1 MKNWFTY
8 VLFILSP
15 LLGTAQLIPAS
26 TDDQLGQLISQTG
39 RTAPETAVLVGK
51 NLLGL
56 PYVPHTLDQQPTEQ
70 LVVNL
75 REFDCTTYLETVLAL
90 TLAWHDNRDRA
101 IGSRAV
107 TPAACSA
114 LFRQYLTRLRYRDGR
129 IDGYVSRLHYFSDW
143 LRDNE
148 RKGFLADVTATL
160 PGRVMV
166 SKPVNYMTSAVY
178 KYPPLSDPAVLDQM
192 IRVES
197 ALNGQPFAFV
207 PKKNV
212 RLAETALHDGD
223 IVMLTAA
230 RPGLDMKH
238 VGLAVRQPSGRMHLL
253 HASSDA
259 GRVVVSSTP
268 IADYVLNHPRLSGL
282 RVARLRPDQVLTAD
296 RYHTGFSR

>member
-1 MKNWFTY
+1 MQNRFICF
-8 VLFILSP
+8 LFLLFPLLSP
-15 LLGTAQLIPAS
+15 AQPLPVS
-26 TDDQLGQLISQTG
+26 TDDQVGQLVSQTG
-39 RTAPETAVLVGK
+39 RTAAETAVLIGK

-75 REFDCTTYLETVLAL
+75 REFDCTTYLETVLAM
-90 TLAWHDNRDRA
+90 TLAWHDNRDRVN
-101 IGSRAV
+101 SRAA
-107 TPAACSA
+107 TPATCTA

-129 IDGYVSRLHYFSDW
+129 IEGYASRLHYFSDW

-148 RKGFLADVTATL
+148 RKGLLADVTATL
-160 PGRVMV
+160 PGQVMV
-166 SKPVNYMTSAVY
+166 SKAVNYMTSAVY
-178 KYPPLSDPAVLDQM
+178 KYPPLNDPAVLDQM

-197 ALNGQPFAFV
+197 TLNGQPFAFI

-212 RLAETALHDGD
+212 RLAEAALHDGD

-259 GRVVVSSTP
+259 GEVVISSIP
-268 IADYVLNHPRLSGL
+268 IADYVLSHPRLSGL
-282 RVARLRPDQVLTAD
+282 RVARLRPDRLLTAD
-296 RYHTGFSR
+296 R